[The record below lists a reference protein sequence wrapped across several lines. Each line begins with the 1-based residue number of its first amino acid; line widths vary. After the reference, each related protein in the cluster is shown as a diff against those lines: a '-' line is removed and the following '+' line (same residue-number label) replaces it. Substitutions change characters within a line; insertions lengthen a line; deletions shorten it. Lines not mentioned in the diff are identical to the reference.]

1 MATKEEENGKET
13 MESDYDEDE
22 GKDQLQKEQKEET
35 RELGKQT
42 TNQIF

>member
-13 MESDYDEDE
+13 RKSDYNEDE
-22 GKDQLQKEQKEET
+22 GKDQLQKVQKEET
-35 RELGKQT
+35 RELEKQT